1 MAGLM
6 PPENISIISISKFPH
21 AGVMAT
27 YCLANRFLHS
37 TQAKGFSDEWA
48 RLCRLRCSE
57 RVNTLSQMS
66 HFISCI
72 LGSSVPP
79 VYCDGAWTPPVTESR
94 SDMVGGHKIEA
105 VGGKFSDPEQSNIY
119 LGTLHSRHWDSNS

>member
-1 MAGLM
+1 
-6 PPENISIISISKFPH
+6 
-21 AGVMAT
+21 
-27 YCLANRFLHS
+27 
-37 TQAKGFSDEWA
+37 
-48 RLCRLRCSE
+48 
-57 RVNTLSQMS
+57 MS